1 MRGVIENTARAQ
13 QINDFSGLL
22 YGKITPTDIDGLIE
36 YQDKAY
42 VFIEVKYN
50 GKDLPYGQRLAIK
63 RLVDDTS
70 AQGKQAIALIVN
82 HEVADTSASVPVAE
96 CIVREMYHSKEK
108 LWRPPK
114 MPMTTREIID
124 GFLKAA
130 GCSC

>member
-1 MRGVIENTARAQ
+1 MRGAIEHTARAQ

-22 YGKITPTDIDGLIE
+22 FGKITPTDIDGLIE
-36 YQDKAY
+36 YKDKAY

-82 HEVADTSASVPVAE
+82 HEVGDTNRPVPVAE
-96 CIVREMYHSKEK
+96 CIVRELYHGKEK

-114 MPMTTREIID
+114 IPMTTREIID
-124 GFLKAA
+124 GFLKVG
-130 GCSC
+130 GCSR

>member
-1 MRGVIENTARAQ
+1 MRGVIENPARAQ

-50 GKDLPYGQRLAIK
+50 GKDLPNGQRLAIK

-70 AQGKQAIALIVN
+70 KQGKVAIALVVN
-82 HEVADTSASVPVAE
+82 HEVADTSASVPVAS
-96 CIVREMYHSKEK
+96 CAVRELYYSKEK
-108 LWRPPK
+108 RWRAPHKPV
-114 MPMTTREIID
+114 TTKEIVDWFI
-124 GFLKAA
+124 GAA
-130 GCSC
+130 G